1 MLIIDIHFKSRD
13 YNSSWYTD
21 INEYT
26 MDIAG
31 KSAESATLNCNN
43 RAYGTQN
50 SADNIVPSK
59 LFNCAVTSHN

>member
-1 MLIIDIHFKSRD
+1 
-13 YNSSWYTD
+13 
-21 INEYT
+21 

-31 KSAESATLNCNN
+31 KSAKSATLNSNN

-59 LFNCAVTSHN
+59 LFNYAVTLHN